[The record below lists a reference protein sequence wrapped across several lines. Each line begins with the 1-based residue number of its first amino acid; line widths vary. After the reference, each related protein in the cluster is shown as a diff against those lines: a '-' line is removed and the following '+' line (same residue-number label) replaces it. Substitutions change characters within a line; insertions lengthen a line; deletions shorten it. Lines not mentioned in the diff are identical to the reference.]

1 MKIRLA
7 IAVGSG
13 RPVPFEHD
21 GPHVHIGRDPDCE
34 LALEG
39 EASDSVSRRHA
50 CIDLSE
56 GGATIAD
63 LGSSNGTLLNGQLL
77 DGPAPLRVGDRIRM
91 GYTGATL
98 TVTDLDLSPMPV
110 VRAAR
115 PPLIEEERAAE
126 KPAPRVPWAVVIGS
140 AAAVVAALAVIA
152 VLVLRKPNPPE
163 YLRGSSTELLAPVV
177 VHPGDTGRPPA
188 PVHAADTGRPPPPV
202 EKAGSTASN
211 LDMKEVGSYVAP
223 DGWVSVLLRRQ
234 GEDQPWGVLRPES
247 RVATAQTLVSLP
259 GYRSLL
265 ALEGGLHL
273 TLWGNL
279 PEFSPFPPV
288 LESVV
293 MLHPPAAGADLDFT
307 LDRGRVLLA
316 NRKTPAGPARVRLHF
331 LREVWEVD
339 LPDDKSEVA
348 VELWGLPQKGPAGG
362 SAAPLTCVGL
372 FTKGGA
378 RLKTPLRSFD
388 LGDRSRVSWQNL
400 EPEKAYQTSLPE
412 LPEWWTKPPDRNA
425 PGVQKALRSL
435 LDWSELLGGAGASP
449 GKRPAPAAG
458 VAPVVTTIKTQ
469 VLEVKD
475 PDNQDVG
482 VFFLAALD
490 EVQPLVDCLMDRQ
503 NPNVRGATVFALQS
517 WLSRGGRHAAE
528 LVDVLDKRGHGKDK
542 AELIVRLLHFLP
554 PEALDKRQTYEELVK
569 QLDDEDLLVRD
580 LSFWQLDQIG
590 VGGRLPDEAKKI
602 EYDPAWTADRRRPA
616 VEQWKQLL
624 AQGKLPAPPRR

>member
-21 GPHVHIGRDPDCE
+21 GPHVHIGRDSDCE
-34 LALEG
+34 LVLEG
-39 EASDSVSRRHA
+39 EASSAVSRRHA

-56 GGATIAD
+56 SGATVTD

-77 DGPAPLRVGDRIRM
+77 DGPAPLRVGDRIQM

-98 TVTDLDLSPMPV
+98 TVTDLDLSLPFVVPAEVRVPPPPPPV
-110 VRAAR
+110 PTAVQA
-115 PPLIEEERAAE
+115 
-126 KPAPRVPWAVVIGS
+126 PAPWVPWAVALGS

-152 VLVLRKPNPPE
+152 VLVLRKPSPPE
-163 YLRGSSTELLAPVV
+163 YAQGPATEAPPVV
-177 VHPGDTGRPPA
+177 HRGDTGRPPSA
-188 PVHAADTGRPPPPV
+188 VIPADTGRSLPPA
-202 EKAGSTASN
+202 EKPASAPSI
-211 LDMKEVGSYVAP
+211 LDTKEIGSYVAP

-234 GEDQPWGVLRPES
+234 GEDQPWGALRPES

-265 ALEGGLHL
+265 ALDGGLHL

-293 MLHPPAAGADLDFT
+293 MLHPPSAGADLDFT
-307 LDRGRVLLA
+307 LDRGRAVVA
-316 NRKTPAGPARVRLHF
+316 NRKTPAGPARVRLRF
-331 LREVWEVD
+331 LREVWELE

-348 VELWGLPQKGPAGG
+348 VELWGLPQQG
-362 SAAPLTCVGL
+362 AAATTCLGL
-372 FTKGGA
+372 FAKGRA
-378 RLKTPLRSFD
+378 RVKTPRQSLE
-388 LGDRSRVSWQNL
+388 LGDRSRVSWQHL
-400 EPEKAYQTSLPE
+400 EPEKAYQASLPE
-412 LPEWWTKPPDRNA
+412 LPEWWTKPPDRNTPA
-425 PGVQKALRSL
+425 VQKALRSL
-435 LDWSELLGGAGASP
+435 LDWSDLLGGAGASP

-503 NPNVRGATVFALQS
+503 NANVRGTTVFALQS
-517 WLSRGGRHAAE
+517 WLSRGGRHAAD
-528 LVDVLDKRGHGKDK
+528 LIDILDKRGHGKDK
-542 AELIVRLLHFLP
+542 AELIVRLLHFYP
-554 PEALDKRQTYEELVK
+554 PEALDKRQTYEDLVR

-590 VGGRLPDEAKKI
+590 VGGRLPEEAKKI
-602 EYDPAWTADRRRPA
+602 EYDPAWDADRRRPA
-616 VEQWKQLL
+616 VEQWKKLL